1 MPNYNGVWS
10 LVTQYQYAADWSAD
24 NVSPATLAAG
34 GGGGRAVFEIGVL
47 SSIVNTMEFTT
58 ILTGSTFTDF
68 GDATVTSQARN
79 SLSSDTR
86 GVTGGG
92 TNNTTNVMDYV
103 TLASAGNS
111 TDFGDLLAGNFGLAG
126 LSSAHGGLA

>member
-10 LVTQYQYAADWSAD
+10 LTTQAQYASDWP
-24 NVSPATLAAG
+24 SPPL
-34 GGGGRAVFEIGVL
+34 GGGGRAVFSLGDVAGT
-47 SSIVNTMEFTT
+47 IVNTLEFTT

-68 GDATVTSQARN
+68 GDSTVTAEARN

-92 TNNTTNVMDYV
+92 TNSTTNVMDYI
-103 TLASAGNS
+103 TLASAGNA
-111 TDFGDLLAGNFGLAG
+111 TDFGDLT
-126 LSSAHGGLA
+126 